1 MLDLK
6 KIRKMMQERGLDCII
21 ATSRENVLYSSG
33 VTAGIPLRLAPVILP
48 LDGDPVILV
57 HPSGSG
63 AGEDITARKTSWIKD
78 VRLYDGGEWAP
89 NKVWDAIA
97 EVIQEKEL
105 KDSTIGM
112 EVLNVA
118 GSSYDYVRGILPDVK
133 FVGCE
138 AIFDKLRA
146 VKSAEE
152 LDILTKANMATAKAI
167 STAFEMAS
175 PGDTEAKIAR
185 TLMEL
190 IQDYGAGR
198 IAFLNLAAGRNVME
212 PHHVAGEYRLKE
224 GDMVHVDV
232 GGVWKGYVSDI
243 SRMAVV
249 GEPNGEQRKAYE
261 VIIKQMWD
269 TAEVMVN
276 GEKVQ
281 AAHDAAKRSYE
292 SHGLRYPRYFIG
304 HSIGLNGHEVPF
316 LAPFHGDWVLE
327 PGMVFQMEPSH
338 VASKRIRV
346 HYEDSFVIQEN
357 GPALNVSE
365 YGDSWEL
372 LRIK

>member
-1 MLDLK
+1 
-6 KIRKMMQERGLDCII
+6 
-21 ATSRENVLYSSG
+21 
-33 VTAGIPLRLAPVILP
+33 LP
-48 LDGDPVILV
+48 LDGDPVLLV

-63 AGEDITARKTSWIKD
+63 AGEDITARKTTWIKD

-89 NKVWDAIA
+89 NKVWDAVTKVLR
-97 EVIQEKEL
+97 EREL
-105 KDSTIGM
+105 HHSTIGL

-118 GSSYDYVRGILPDVK
+118 GSSYDYVRQILPDVK

-152 LDILTKANMATAKAI
+152 LRILSDANMATAKAI
-167 STAFEMAS
+167 STAFEMARS
-175 PGDTEAKIAR
+175 GDTESQIAR
-185 TLMEL
+185 NLMEL
-190 IQDYGAGR
+190 IQDYGASR
-198 IAFLNLAAGRNVME
+198 IAFINLAAGHNVME

-224 GDMVHVDV
+224 GDLVHVDV

-249 GEPNGEQRKAYE
+249 GEPNGEQMKAYE

-269 TAEVMVN
+269 TTEVMVN
-276 GEKVQ
+276 GAKVQ

-338 VASKRIRV
+338 VASDSIRV